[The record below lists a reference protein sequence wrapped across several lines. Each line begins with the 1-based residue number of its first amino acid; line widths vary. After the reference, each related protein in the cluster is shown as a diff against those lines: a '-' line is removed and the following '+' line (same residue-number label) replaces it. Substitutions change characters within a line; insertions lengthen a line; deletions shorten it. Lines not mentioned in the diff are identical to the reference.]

1 MRKVKVFDLDK
12 IAAKQ
17 VLGGSVKPIISNK
30 KGGTKTQSLDLGIFK
45 PGEGLYP
52 HIHPNS
58 EEIYFV
64 LRGKGT
70 VFVGKRKKQLP
81 IKENQ
86 VIYIPA
92 NMPHGVTNTSKEGEL
107 IIGFITTPGTE
118 AAKYRIDKDI
128 KVIGRKLLTGS

>member
-1 MRKVKVFDLDK
+1 MPKVKVFDLDK
-12 IAAKQ
+12 IAAKEII
-17 VLGGSVKPIISNK
+17 GGPIKPIITNK
-30 KGGTKTQSLDLGIFK
+30 KGGTKTQLLALGVFK

-64 LRGKGT
+64 LKGKGT
-70 VFVGKRKKQLP
+70 VFIGKRRKAMQ

-92 NMPHGVTNTSKEGEL
+92 GTPHGVTNTSKKGEL
-107 IIGFITTPGTE
+107 IIGFIMTPGIE
-118 AAKYRIDKDI
+118 AAKYRIDKDT
-128 KVIGRKLLTGS
+128 KVIKRKVLTAS